1 MIDRWFGLSGMAGI
15 SGLALAALAA
25 ISLALPA
32 TSSAGAGPSFKI
44 DVDPPVAWITPLPGD
59 ITASK
64 RPALTFGATDASP
77 VSFTCD
83 LDSVG
88 PIACVSPWTVP
99 SDLADGSHSL
109 VVQASDGSNT
119 AYAPAYAF
127 IVDTIAPTLTL
138 IAPQPG
144 AIFDDPAPV
153 IGLSVVGGTATCSY
167 DDNPYVTCDALFVA
181 NPLANGPH
189 KLCVR
194 AVDTAGNATQQCVDF
209 SVDALDNIIYGPA
222 PTVAKM
228 VAGRGGRVVRGKFK
242 TKLSLRITPTPGANM
257 EAACWGKA
265 AFSIRPKLKRA
276 KTVRKLVALTRSGAD
291 CVAVATLSQSKAA
304 KGKRATAQVTYA
316 GSVAIGSFRRSVKIK
331 RL

>member
-1 MIDRWFGLSGMAGI
+1 MIDRRLGLIGTRGIGGLVVATMAAVLLI
-15 SGLALAALAA
+15 
-25 ISLALPA
+25 LPA
-32 TSSAGAGPSFKI
+32 TSGAGVAPTFRI

-59 ITASK
+59 ITSSK
-64 RPALTFGATDASP
+64 RPALTFGATDANP
-77 VSFTCD
+77 VSFTCE
-83 LDSVG
+83 LDSAG
-88 PIACVSPWTVP
+88 PVACVSPWTVP

-109 VVQASDGSNT
+109 VVQASDGSNS

-153 IGLSVVGGTATCSY
+153 INLSVVGGTATCSY
-167 DDNPYVTCDALFVA
+167 DDNPYLNCDALFVA

-194 AVDTAGNATQQCVDF
+194 AVDTAGNAAQQCVDF
-209 SVDALDNIIYGPA
+209 SVDAIDNIIYGPVPA
-222 PTVAKM
+222 VAKM
-228 VAGRGGRVVRGKFK
+228 LVGRGGRVVSGKFK
-242 TKLSLRITPTPGANM
+242 TKLSLRITPAPGANM
-257 EAACWGKA
+257 DTACWGKA
-265 AFSIRPKLKRA
+265 AFSIRPKMARA
-276 KTVRKLVALTRSGAD
+276 KTVRKLVALTRSGTD

-304 KGKRATAQVTYA
+304 KGRRATAQITYA
-316 GSVAIGSFRRSVKIK
+316 GSVAIGSFKRSVKIK